1 MNLPIQMG
9 VIIGAGV
16 WLGLKIDDA
25 YSVSP
30 WGTVILSFISI
41 GIALYTVFKQ
51 IQKLN
56 S

>member
-1 MNLPIQMG
+1 MNLPLQMG

-16 WLGLKIDDA
+16 WLGLKIDDT
-25 YSVSP
+25 YSMSP
-30 WGTVILSFISI
+30 WGSIILSFIAI
-41 GIALYTVFKQ
+41 GIALYTVIKQ